1 MSTPAILEDTR
12 PSGETD
18 PTELGDRIHRL
29 EGEVAELRHTL
40 SELAELV
47 VGDIKERREIAA
59 AVSAPMPEVPIPAS
73 IVPGGQ
79 AALNTAGVRRPW
91 LLIDVLREIGVT
103 FHMYMDPRYRVRRAT
118 QLMVPLIFGLFAL
131 NYAFFNL
138 LLTQVPVLT
147 PILERLIGIIL
158 AVLLYKVIS
167 RETTRYRQMVATLSV
182 GPRASAAVPVSLWNT
197 DPDTAAVTRQ
207 ESP

>member
-1 MSTPAILEDTR
+1 
-12 PSGETD
+12 
-18 PTELGDRIHRL
+18 
-29 EGEVAELRHTL
+29 
-40 SELAELV
+40 
-47 VGDIKERREIAA
+47 
-59 AVSAPMPEVPIPAS
+59 
-73 IVPGGQ
+73 
-79 AALNTAGVRRPW
+79 
-91 LLIDVLREIGVT
+91 
-103 FHMYMDPRYRVRRAT
+103 MYMDPRYRVRRAT

>member
-1 MSTPAILEDTR
+1 MSTPAILEDTH
-12 PSGETD
+12 PSSGDTD
-18 PTELGDRIHRL
+18 PTDLGDRIHRL

-73 IVPGGQ
+73 IAPGGQ
-79 AALNTAGVRRPW
+79 AAPAGGGRRPW

-103 FHMYMDPRYRVRRAT
+103 FRMYMDPRYRVRRAT
-118 QLMVPLIFGLFAL
+118 QLMVPLVLGLFAL
-131 NYAFFNL
+131 NYVIFNL
-138 LLTQVPVLT
+138 LLVQVPVLT
-147 PILERLIGIIL
+147 PILERLIGIVL

-167 RETTRYRQMVATLSV
+167 RETTRYRQMLATLSV
-182 GPRASAAVPVSLWNT
+182 GPRALAAVPVSLWNT